1 MAGEGRLTKEEWD
14 ELEPLL
20 AAADGATHEKFMGSP
35 EARAL
40 MGDTDKTP
48 GYLLLQRLK
57 KLDDEAAIK
66 LFRATEMYQHEI
78 TRADISAAYLRGKK
92 IGRAEA
98 EGRESG

>member
-14 ELEPLL
+14 GLEPLL
-20 AAADGATHEKFMGSP
+20 AAADGAAHEKFMGSP

-40 MGDTDKTP
+40 TDKTP
-48 GYLLLQRLK
+48 GYLLLQHLK
-57 KLDDEAAIK
+57 KLDDQTAIK

-78 TRADISAAYLRGKK
+78 TRADIGAAYLRGKK
-92 IGRAEA
+92 IGRAAA